1 MQKRER
7 ILAGTIA
14 LLVGGWLIDGM
25 VVQPTTIWFATVEK
39 QTRDAQRETGES
51 NVLINRQSQIMTAWR
66 TQHAAGL
73 LDNGDQARFRL
84 QRTLANEAS
93 ASGFIIDSVSGGQV
107 IPASNDQI
115 YDILRLGVSGRGS
128 HEQVTAFIAHL
139 EQADMPLAIERSEWS
154 SSDARKN
161 HIDLSLT
168 VSTRMVAESARL
180 GRSVPDETMAWKPG
194 QRESTFDSE
203 TIAAKPFLADRR
215 PPHPETI
222 AKKEDHVPPPPPI
235 IIDPGWGLVGIV
247 TTNGQSV
254 AFIRH
259 LNRAEERQVTVSET
273 IDAFTVTT
281 INASGMMVSDSTGE
295 RHILVGNTL
304 LGEAIGNR
312 LADVPAPGKSN
323 RPSGKAASDE
333 KSSDKNNDKNDS
345 KSDASKVNATPFKV
359 PAPNSDPAREA
370 ILERLRQQR
379 EKK

>member
-7 ILAGTIA
+7 LLTGTIA
-14 LLVGGWLIDGM
+14 LLVGGWLLDSM
-25 VVQPTTIWFATVEK
+25 VVQPTMLWFAAVEK
-39 QTRDAQRETGES
+39 HTRDAQRKVGEA
-51 NVLINRQSQIMTAWR
+51 NVLIDRQSQIMTAWR

-107 IPASNDQI
+107 IPATNDQI

-128 HEQVTAFIAHL
+128 HEQVTAFLAQL

-161 HIDLSLT
+161 HLDVSLT
-168 VSTRMVAESARL
+168 ISTRMVAENARP
-180 GRSVPDETMAWKPG
+180 GRSVPDGTTAWKPH
-194 QRESTFDSE
+194 QRESTFDTE

-215 PPHPETI
+215 PPRPETI
-222 AKKEDHVPPPPPI
+222 TKKEELAPPPPKV
-235 IIDPGWGLVGIV
+235 IDPGWALVGIV
-247 TTNGQSV
+247 TTNRQSV
-254 AFIRH
+254 GFIRH
-259 LNRAEERQVTVSET
+259 LSRAEERQIAVGET
-273 IDAFTVTT
+273 IDALTVTA
-281 INASGMMVSDSTGE
+281 INASGMMVTDSTGE
-295 RHILVGNTL
+295 RHIVVGNTL

-312 LADVPAPGKSN
+312 FTTVAPTKTSTRSSAKSASDDKSN
-323 RPSGKAASDE
+323 D
-333 KSSDKNNDKNDS
+333 KSNDP
-345 KSDASKVNATPFKV
+345 KSDPAKINATPFKV
-359 PAPNSDPAREA
+359 PAPNSDPAHEA